1 MFSTSRYEIHV
12 CFSTVVRCGLLG
24 VCERTRLFSSYLLV
38 CLFVCMLACACVCL
52 LAYFPIGH
60 AKDGRCSW
68 LLLAALGC
76 SCLLLVSSGWF
87 WLLLGVPGCSRLL
100 GFITSLS
107 QCETS
112 TKPVRN
118 QCETQY
124 ETQCETSRDM
134 YFTYKSTIWKIG
146 LALRNL

>member
-87 WLLLGVPGCSRLL
+87 WLLPAAPVAALGCSD
-100 GFITSLS
+100 SLRACRS
-107 QCETS
+107 A
-112 TKPVRN
+112 KPVRN
-118 QCETQY
+118 QY
-124 ETQCETSRDM
+124 ETSV
-134 YFTYKSTIWKIG
+134 KPSTKPSAKPPAICISHTNLPFG
-146 LALRNL
+146 RLA